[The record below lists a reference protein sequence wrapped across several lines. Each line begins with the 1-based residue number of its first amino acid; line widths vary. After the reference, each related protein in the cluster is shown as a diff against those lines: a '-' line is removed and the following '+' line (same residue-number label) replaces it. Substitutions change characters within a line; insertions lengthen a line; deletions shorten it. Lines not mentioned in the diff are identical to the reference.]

1 MTSNEVTARRK
12 AQEFRDHNGLGAQP
26 IHDLVQLIEL
36 STGCDVAVLD
46 VPEDDHGL
54 TMRDPERNTAFIGVA
69 RTMNPMRQRSTLAHE
84 LAHVLFEDHAVDLG
98 KRSRQE
104 IRADAFARHLL
115 IPYQAVKTFLGEG
128 DHHSLHSLSSVVQY
142 FLVSPQMA
150 AIAMRDANLIDQ
162 ETVNSWKS
170 VTTPH
175 LATQFGWS
183 ERYAALQ
190 EESNR
195 VRPPQKLIARAISAY
210 SDGLISA
217 QVIATLRGLP
227 EDLVLQELEEAGIT
241 PSFPSINDYELHDL
255 PQVDI
260 DLSGLEDAS
269 DSE

>member
-1 MTSNEVTARRK
+1 MSRNETQAQQK
-12 AQEFRDHNGLGAQP
+12 AQEFRIQNGLGSQP
-26 IHDLVQLIEL
+26 IYDLIRLIEL

-54 TMRDPERNTAFIGVA
+54 TMSDPDRDTTFIGVA

-84 LAHVLFEDHAVDLG
+84 LGHILFEDHTVELG
-98 KRSRQE
+98 KRDRQE

-115 IPYQAVKTFLGEG
+115 IPHQAVKAFLGEG
-128 DHHSLHSLSSVVQY
+128 DHCSLHSLSSVVQH

-150 AIAMRDANLIDQ
+150 AIAMRDAKIIDQ
-162 ETVNSWKS
+162 ETVNSWK
-170 VTTPH
+170 VITTPH

-183 ERYAALQ
+183 EVYATLQ
-190 EESNR
+190 ETSNR
-195 VRPPQKLIARAISAY
+195 IRPPQKLIARAISAY
-210 SDGLISA
+210 ADGLISA

-241 PSFPSINDYELHDL
+241 PALPSFADYELRDL

-269 DSE
+269 DPE